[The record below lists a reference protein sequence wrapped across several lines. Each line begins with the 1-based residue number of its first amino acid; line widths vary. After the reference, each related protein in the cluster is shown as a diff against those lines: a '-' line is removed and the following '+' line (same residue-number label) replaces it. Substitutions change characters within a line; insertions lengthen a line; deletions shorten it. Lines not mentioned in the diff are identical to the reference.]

1 MLDPQVLV
9 NLLPELC
16 VRVDLMGRS
25 RWVGKGFTRR
35 AGWFVWV
42 TLYVS
47 ALPSETNEFHK
58 RPSAFS

>member
-1 MLDPQVLV
+1 MLDPKVVV
-9 NLLPELC
+9 NLLPEL
-16 VRVDLMGRS
+16 REGMDLMGRS

-42 TLYVS
+42 TLYAS

-58 RPSAFS
+58 RLSAFS